1 MNKIIFDEIK
11 SDNHAR
17 KGNLSISLPTKTKT
31 LKTPI
36 MLAEIK
42 HGTDIDYL
50 NNFIMNCIPQ
60 NFGGI
65 IYRLSQARKF
75 KHLQQNINYPTLDR
89 YVKGYD
95 IASWVKQNMLVL
107 ADPESENAYYS
118 SDPDLGS
125 LEGLPESYI
134 EEVINVPKRKR
145 SQKFDFYEN
154 FLTDILNKSYT
165 YTLKFFVKEKTDA
178 QTDFL
183 IPPSTLIIPE
193 LPKSWNV
200 CFEINSKAME
210 IAKTREGWIT
220 SAYFPLKVSV
230 FEDDKIYKMILNY
243 ISSAKPPILVF
254 KVIDPYILD
263 NRNAAIQRMYFHKFL
278 LELHEI
284 TLKNKIPVI
293 WLNCD
298 ALGVFLTLI
307 GADGFATPLDG
318 YIEKVIVSPKS
329 AYKPEQ
335 ERGRYFHYSLLSFV
349 SYGFILKLNQN
360 NQPLPC
366 AYGCCDEYNKK
377 NLMLLPRQEKTLM
390 CRRHYLNSLNGLLTE
405 VKDGIDAG
413 DTRTVMNKLLHSS
426 CKNFYEILEGFSLPT
441 VQSITK

>member
-1 MNKIIFDEIK
+1 MNKISFDDIK
-11 SDNHAR
+11 QDNHAR
-17 KGNLSISLPTKTKT
+17 RGNLGVSLPTKTKM
-31 LKTPI
+31 LKSPI
-36 MLAEIK
+36 MFAEIK
-42 HGTDIDYL
+42 HGIDIEYL
-50 NNFIMNCIPQ
+50 NNFIMTCVPQ

-65 IYRLSQARKF
+65 IYRLSQAKKF
-75 KHLQQNINYPTLDR
+75 KHIQQIMNYPTLDR

-95 IASWVKQNMLVL
+95 IASWIKQNMLVL
-107 ADPESENAYYS
+107 ADPESENTYYS
-118 SDPDLGS
+118 SNPDFDS
-125 LEGLPESYI
+125 LDGLPEDYI
-134 EEVINVPKRKR
+134 EEIMNVPKHKR
-145 SQKFDFYEN
+145 SEKIRYYEN
-154 FLTDILNKSYT
+154 FLDEVLNKSHT
-165 YTLKFFVKEKTDA
+165 YILKFFVKEKTDA
-178 QTDFL
+178 QADFL

-193 LPKSWNV
+193 LPKSWNA

-210 IAKTREGWIT
+210 IANTREGWIT

-230 FEDDKIYKMILNY
+230 FEDDKIYKMILSY
-243 ISSAKPPILVF
+243 ISHLRPPILVF
-254 KVIDPYILD
+254 KLIDPYVLD

-278 LELHEI
+278 LELSEI
-284 TLKNKIPVI
+284 TMKHKIPVI

-318 YIEKVIVSPKS
+318 YIEKVLVSPKS
-329 AYKPEQ
+329 AFKPDY

-360 NQPLPC
+360 GQPLPC
-366 AYGCCDEYNKK
+366 AYGCCNEYNKK

-426 CKNFYEILEGFSLPT
+426 CKNFYEILEGFSIPP
-441 VQSITK
+441 VQPITR